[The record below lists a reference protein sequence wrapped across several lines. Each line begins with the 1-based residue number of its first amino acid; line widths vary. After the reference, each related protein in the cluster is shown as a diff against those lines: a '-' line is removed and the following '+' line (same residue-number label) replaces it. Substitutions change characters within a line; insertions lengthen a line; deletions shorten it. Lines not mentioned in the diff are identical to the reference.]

1 MTPPLVVAIDGPAG
15 AGKGTLARR
24 LAAHYGLAHLD
35 TGLLYRAVGRTLLDA
50 GSPLDDEDAAH
61 AAALALDL
69 GALSPERLRDR
80 GAGEAASVV
89 SAYPAVRAALLAQQ
103 RRFAARAGGAVLDG
117 RDIGTVVCPDAAV
130 KIYVVASAEE
140 RARRR
145 HAELAQAGETASFA
159 DILADILKRD
169 ERDMNRASAPLKPAD
184 DAVILDTTD
193 LDPDAAF
200 AEACAIVDAV
210 AADVAQRP

>member
-15 AGKGTLARR
+15 AGKGTLAKR

-35 TGLLYRAVGRTLLDA
+35 TGLLYRAVGRALLDA
-50 GSPLDDEDAAH
+50 GLPLEDADAAH
-61 AAALALDL
+61 AAALSLDL
-69 GALSPERLRDR
+69 GSLSSERLRDR
-80 GAGEAASVV
+80 GAGEAASIV
-89 SAYPAVRAALLAQQ
+89 SAYPAVRAALLDQQ
-103 RRFAARAGGAVLDG
+103 RCFAARAGGAVLDG
-117 RDIGTVVCPDAAV
+117 RDIGTVVCPDASV

-145 HAELAQAGETASFA
+145 HAELAQAGEAASFA

-184 DAVILDTTD
+184 DAVILDTTA

-200 AEACAIVDAV
+200 AKACAIVDAV
-210 AADVAQRP
+210 AADRAPGP